1 MATHPTQVHPKT
13 SGLFA
18 LHVAALVALV
28 VVFVVYCTA
37 LAQLAKLGEHHRAQ
51 VAADRWG
58 GGVRDETC
66 RLADG
71 FVRFD
76 FRTRT
81 PVLALERLT
90 RDSVTPAAGVVRGN
104 RFFAPSGPV
113 EFATSL
119 ADYLGSGYDRGHC
132 APSANYLRS
141 QAENDATFSLANM
154 MPQDPGLNR
163 GPWADLEAWCRE
175 QANRDDV
182 AVVYVATLPLW
193 IPPAANPRHATG
205 PQRDP
210 PAAKTI
216 GAGHVHVP
224 THCAKSVLL
233 ELRGDKGP
241 RFEMR
246 GFLVANAPPQP
257 GTRFDAWEASTD
269 AIEHWSGVDLWH
281 ALPAEAESVLEA
293 AAHGRYPAQD

>member
-1 MATHPTQVHPKT
+1 MRWPSKLAFAV
-13 SGLFA
+13 SLAGLA
-18 LHVAALVALV
+18 VLLWCYAAALCAVAD
-28 VVFVVYCTA
+28 
-37 LAQLAKLGEHHRAQ
+37 LAQLGEHRRAQ

-71 FVRFD
+71 FVRYD

-90 RDSVTPAAGVVRGN
+90 RASVAPAASVTRGN
-104 RFFAPSGPV
+104 RFFAPAGPD
-113 EFATSL
+113 EFRL
-119 ADYLGSGYDRGHC
+119 RLEDYAGSGYDRGHC
-132 APSANYLRS
+132 APSANYLRD
-141 QAENDATFSLANM
+141 QAVNDATFSLANM

-163 GPWADLEAWCRE
+163 GPWADLEAWCRQ
-175 QANRDDV
+175 QASRDDV
-182 AVVYVATLPLW
+182 LVVYVATLPLW
-193 IPPAANPRHATG
+193 IPPAADPRHAKG
-205 PQRDP
+205 PQRDA

-224 THCAKSVLL
+224 THCAKSVLV
-233 ELRGDKGP
+233 EMRGDSGL

-246 GFLVANAPPQP
+246 GFLAANGPPQA
-257 GTRFDAWEASTD
+257 GTRIDDWQAATD
-269 AIEHWSGVDLWH
+269 VIEHWSGVDLWH

-293 AAHGRYPAQD
+293 AANGRFPAQD